1 MAEQQQQQQQQV
13 AAKKSL
19 ISRPLDLVYFLYF
32 ATHIPVTL
40 AIDFQVFCPPQW
52 VPQVLKDALKFYTET
67 YKDPFM
73 GSSAPTYWFLSFI
86 VCELLVQLPF
96 FFIACVG
103 LFKDSK
109 YIRLPLAIYGA
120 HVATTVLPTI
130 AEVLFNEALDLNT
143 AERQTLFGFY
153 APYFILPL
161 IITVDSFVRIN
172 NYLKVDVSTKKTQ

>member
-1 MAEQQQQQQQQV
+1 
-13 AAKKSL
+13 
-19 ISRPLDLVYFLYF
+19 
-32 ATHIPVTL
+32 
-40 AIDFQVFCPPQW
+40 
-52 VPQVLKDALKFYTET
+52 
-67 YKDPFM
+67 M
-73 GSSAPTYWFLSFI
+73 GHSI
-86 VCELLVQLPF
+86 V
-96 FFIACVG
+96 
-103 LFKDSK
+103 
-109 YIRLPLAIYGA
+109 YGA

>member
-1 MAEQQQQQQQQV
+1 MAEQQQQQQQQQV

-86 VCELLVQLPF
+86 VC
-96 FFIACVG
+96 

>member
-1 MAEQQQQQQQQV
+1 MADQQQQ

-19 ISRPLDLVYFLYF
+19 LSRPLDLIYFLYF
-32 ATHIPVTL
+32 ASHIPVTL
-40 AIDFQVFCPPQW
+40 AIDFQVFYPPQW

-73 GSSAPTYWFLSFI
+73 GSSTPIYWFLSFI

-96 FFIACVG
+96 FFMACVG
-103 LFKDSK
+103 LVKNSK

-130 AEVLFNEALDLNT
+130 AEVVFNETLNLNT
-143 AERQTLFGFY
+143 AERQTLIGFY

-161 IITVDSFVRIN
+161 IMMVDSFIRIN
-172 NYLKVDVSTKKTQ
+172 SYLKVDVSTKKTQ